1 MTPELLGRA
10 KPRCLAHGL
19 PLGDFGEKGLGV
31 NPEVEGPLYEDK
43 KCLATEGKR
52 LEVPVEIRSEEQPRS
67 LTSYREPSSPHC

>member
-31 NPEVEGPLYEDK
+31 NPEVEGPLYEDNK
-43 KCLATEGKR
+43 WLATEGEG
-52 LEVPVEIRSEEQPRS
+52 LEV
-67 LTSYREPSSPHC
+67 LA